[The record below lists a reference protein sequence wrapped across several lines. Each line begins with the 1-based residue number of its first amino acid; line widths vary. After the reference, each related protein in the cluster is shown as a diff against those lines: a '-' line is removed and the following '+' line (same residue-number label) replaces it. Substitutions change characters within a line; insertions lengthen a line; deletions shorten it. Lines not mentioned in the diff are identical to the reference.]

1 MKTLQTIITNCQISI
16 GLDIVIG
23 ALSLVNGFIYVL
35 VETSIEEI
43 SKVTMLCLIMGILL

>member
-23 ALSLVNGFIYVL
+23 ALSLVNGLFYVL

-43 SKVTMLCLIMGILL
+43 SKVTKRFLLL